1 MKTAKSKEIIITCK
15 LYFDKY
21 EKDFGDGF
29 YPQLKV
35 NITKSYGIINNNC
48 GVVNISFKLI
58 DNDTAW
64 IQLNG
69 PVIMG
74 FDGINGIPILIFL
87 NSQAS
92 VPLPIAPLF
101 VSIPISATKIYN
113 CAYRLIYPKQPDNNS
128 TYRLIKQD
136 HHPS

>member
-1 MKTAKSKEIIITCK
+1 MKTEETKEKEFIITCN
-15 LYFDKY
+15 LYYDKY
-21 EKDFGDGF
+21 EKEFGDGF
-29 YPQLKV
+29 YPQLKLDI
-35 NITKSYGIINNNC
+35 NKSYGIINNSY
-48 GVVNISFKLI
+48 GIINISFKLI

-64 IQLNG
+64 IQMNG

-74 FDGINGIPILIFL
+74 FDGTNGLHILILL
-87 NSQAS
+87 NSQANIQF
-92 VPLPIAPLF
+92 PTHIQ
-101 VSIPISATKIYN
+101 ISATKIYN